1 MRVGVAVGVVV
12 ALMVGVM
19 GPSQVALA
27 QAKPE
32 ADLTDADRAK
42 RDADK
47 VFRFIKLQAQRQA
60 APAAPAAPKVAT
72 APRPAPVPTPTAAA
86 SPSATKGPDVATL
99 VASAPTATGQGAA
112 PEASAATPEGPSA
125 APAVLPA
132 AMAVAA
138 VPPPSP
144 VAEAQPSAAAP
155 APETEEIELAIINHV
170 QPELPNNRLGN
181 LRDGVVWVQFSVE
194 PDGRTSHVVARPGA
208 QLRLAQSAVKA
219 VQQWRFAPISAAQD
233 VAVEIAFKL
242 N

>member
-1 MRVGVAVGVVV
+1 MRVGVVVGIVVV
-12 ALMVGVM
+12 LMVAWM
-19 GPSQVALA
+19 GPSPDALA
-27 QAKPE
+27 QAKSD

-60 APAAPAAPKVAT
+60 APAAPAAPRVAT
-72 APRPAPVPTPTAAA
+72 APRAATATGPAAA
-86 SPSATKGPDVATL
+86 PSPGAVRGPDVAAL
-99 VASAPTATGQGAA
+99 VATTPAATGRAAA
-112 PEASAATPEGPSA
+112 PQASAAALAE
-125 APAVLPA
+125 LPA
-132 AMAVAA
+132 AVAVAA
-138 VPPPSP
+138 VPAPSP
-144 VAEAQPSAAAP
+144 VAEAQPSAAGP

-170 QPELPNNRLGN
+170 QPELPSNRLGN